1 MDPQSRQQ
9 DQIDRL
15 AIAVSV
21 LTDNVAKLD
30 AVLLALTESAII
42 TDQRF
47 RETDQRFREM
57 SAETDRRFRETDER
71 IGKLVSAIG
80 QFIPNR

>member
-1 MDPQSRQQ
+1 M
-9 DQIDRL
+9 
-15 AIAVSV
+15 SV

-30 AVLLALTESAII
+30 AVLFTLTESAII

-57 SAETDRRFRETDER
+57 GQETDRRFRETDER
-71 IGKLVSAIG
+71 IGKLVGAIG
-80 QFIPNR
+80 QFIQNR